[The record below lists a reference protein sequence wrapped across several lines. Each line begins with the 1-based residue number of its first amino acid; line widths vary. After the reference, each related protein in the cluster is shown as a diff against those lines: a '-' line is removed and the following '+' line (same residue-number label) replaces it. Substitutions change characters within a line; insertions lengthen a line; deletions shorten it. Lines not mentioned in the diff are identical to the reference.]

1 MAKRERFIRIKIPN
15 DIYDTVEAVANRAG
29 ISDGEAASM
38 MVTQFVE
45 KNLIE
50 MGLFVGDAWA
60 MKLIPPEPSIES
72 HPEQIREAAKP

>member
-15 DIYDTVEAVANRAG
+15 DIYDTVESVANQAG

-50 MGLFVGDAWA
+50 RGLFVGDSWT
-60 MKLIPPEPSIES
+60 MKLIPPA
-72 HPEQIREAAKP
+72 EAVRL